1 MESKECTL
9 RFQVFHRTAQNL
21 KLQGGVISGD
31 YILIVK
37 AKLPCVHPSR
47 YVFQFSLKG
56 IWVPAQKNIQ
66 QIIFSPP

>member
-1 MESKECTL
+1 MESKEFSL

-47 YVFQFSLKG
+47 YVFH
-56 IWVPAQKNIQ
+56 
-66 QIIFSPP
+66 